1 MCVENKALLEG
12 TLIALHC
19 LQQLF
24 IAPSLSCGIRA
35 CQTASNVK
43 LVGAWT
49 NPIET
54 YWILVKLGIISP
66 GRFGKENPKTF
77 ELPPASKLALG
88 FVGQENG
95 TNSIHFMMSHKFCT
109 ISYSWVPK
117 THPNPNSPPFEA
129 KHSKKELKQKKVAL
143 RNVSEQ
149 TNNKELNKKKLH
161 IQTFQMK
168 FPSWWFQPIPKILVK
183 FNHFPK

>member
-1 MCVENKALLEG
+1 MENRGLLEG
-12 TLIALHC
+12 TFIALHC

-24 IAPSLSCGIRA
+24 IDLSLSCGIRA

-95 TNSIHFMMSHKFCT
+95 TNSIHFMMSQKFRT

-129 KHSKKELKQKKVAL
+129 KHSKKEPKQKKKHF
-143 RNVSEQ
+143 E
-149 TNNKELNKKKLH
+149 
-161 IQTFQMK
+161 TFQSK
-168 FPSWWFQPIPKILVK
+168 PTIKNSNKNCTSKRFTWKCP
-183 FNHFPK
+183 FPKYPWERYIHPHLP